1 MLGWLAD
8 LLAYE
13 LGHLTADLARRGQP
27 PVDPL
32 HVPHTRWGR
41 LALVAL
47 GAGALA
53 GAIEKSVGFGASVA
67 APLLLLFLIG
77 SRWSRALRQH
87 RRMRGVAPATIGA
100 QPSNDR

>member
-32 HVPHTRWGR
+32 HVPHTSWGR

-47 GAGALA
+47 GAAVLA
-53 GAIEKSVGFGASVA
+53 GAIEKSVGFGASIA
-67 APLLLLFLIG
+67 APLLLLILIG
-77 SRWSRALRQH
+77 WRWSRALRPY
-87 RRMRGVAPATIGA
+87 RRTRRVAPATIGE